1 MISSLLFRSLLFCG
15 VALIASASQAAT
27 VKFSG
32 TYSLL
37 AGVDSLGI
45 NGKAFLATVETNNAA
60 GIINGQM
67 WLSPATVA
75 ATQNFPLV
83 GGTVTLGGGNTTFSG
98 IAAGGGSLSFQLNQQ
113 AAGFSQADY
122 FAIAGSGGAST
133 WIVGGNIYSAT
144 ITAVPEPAS
153 MLALAGLVVGC
164 AGVSYRRRLRNAVA

>member
-1 MISSLLFRSLLFCG
+1 MIRVLAFLA
-15 VALIASASQAAT
+15 VALLSSFSQAAT

-37 AGVDSLGI
+37 AGVDSLAI
-45 NGKAFLATVETNNAA
+45 NGKAFLATIETNNAA
-60 GIINGQM
+60 GIISGQV

-98 IAAGGGSLSFQLNQQ
+98 IAAGGGTLSFQLNQQ
-113 AAGFSQADY
+113 AAGFAQANY
-122 FAIAGSGGAST
+122 FAIAGAGGAST

-164 AGVSYRRRLRNAVA
+164 GGISYRRRLRKLAA